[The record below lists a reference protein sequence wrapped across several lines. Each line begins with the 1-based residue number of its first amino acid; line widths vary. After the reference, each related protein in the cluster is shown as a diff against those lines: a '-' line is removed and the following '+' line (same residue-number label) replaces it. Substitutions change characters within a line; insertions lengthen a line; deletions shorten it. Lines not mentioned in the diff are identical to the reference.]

1 MHLLRDEVVGAT
13 LTPYMLEAEL
23 LAPAKPTKKAF
34 GKASR
39 VSGDLPAGERTY
51 HIFYLL
57 KTALKALSKEVL
69 APFGLSSP
77 LKVDFPSTPFWD
89 RLAREKNWQELAG
102 ASEWLIGSF

>member
-1 MHLLRDEVVGAT
+1 MRQRSLQ
-13 LTPYMLEAEL
+13 
-23 LAPAKPTKKAF
+23 KAF

-57 KTALKALSKEVL
+57 KTALKAFSKEVL
-69 APFGLSSP
+69 A
-77 LKVDFPSTPFWD
+77 PSTPFWD

-102 ASEWLIGSF
+102 SL